1 LFEAFVRLPIVL
13 NLKIMAKESVLSQT
27 EKDSFKIKRFI
38 FHIIKKD
45 ELNPIFL
52 DEVILDDSQIKFFQ
66 DRFADVSQGTQ
77 FEFNDKTTSDVYKNC
92 KLIIDN
98 VDENFLNVSKDLT
111 ASFKNHHKKTTNDG
125 VFIIALVSVLDKA
138 DLIFL
143 LKLDNRKV
151 YGYLVKDRKAMM
163 QEIKNTFVE
172 DKRAVQ
178 KIAIINVVDFRVW
191 DVLAFD
197 RSATS
202 VKAIRD
208 FFANFLA
215 VHERET
221 PSVLTG
227 KVVSAV
233 RQWAIANKSVLDPN
247 QEVSSYKNRAI
258 DYLRNT
264 NKVRSSAL
272 IGTVIHDDDFNR
284 AKRLRKSLKS
294 YLQEK
299 GLEGQEFIPNK
310 KALDKA
316 TTKNIRRTAEDVRIE
331 WEGDARD
338 VNVTIPNEPDNN
350 GNFNISIQTT
360 SIEILK

>member
-1 LFEAFVRLPIVL
+1 
-13 NLKIMAKESVLSQT
+13 
-27 EKDSFKIKRFI
+27 
-38 FHIIKKD
+38 
-45 ELNPIFL
+45 
-52 DEVILDDSQIKFFQ
+52 
-66 DRFADVSQGTQ
+66 
-77 FEFNDKTTSDVYKNC
+77 
-92 KLIIDN
+92 
-98 VDENFLNVSKDLT
+98 
-111 ASFKNHHKKTTNDG
+111 
-125 VFIIALVSVLDKA
+125 
-138 DLIFL
+138 
-143 LKLDNRKV
+143 
-151 YGYLVKDRKAMM
+151 MM